1 MQRDGPYSDLVN
13 QRVRTQACGLQR
25 NLHKPAWPHAGLQA
39 KERQP
44 FPALASWLSSRPW
57 CRWGGQGGGGP
68 AGRLCCLPL
77 AVPAWRIVGVK
88 TRARSW
94 ARVSRMGAG
103 RPGWK
108 PGLRRAGRRSAP
120 PPQVPAPAG
129 PRPLQA
135 PRRPPPRP
143 SSGQGLGGLGA
154 SPPNLNV
161 PWPRPHLPA
170 PAQVTLRTAAFRP
183 APGSHWP
190 RAPFVSRA
198 SRCHRP
204 AGPPVALPRPR
215 PAPPRASQSAPAAPL
230 PVAAAARRRG
240 QQRRHRPGAARP
252 GGGGG
257 PRPWAC
263 GGRSAAVRAGGG
275 DLALCEA
282 RARGLHAMG
291 GARVP
296 APARPRPPRG
306 RVRGGRPR
314 GMRRRPR

>member
-1 MQRDGPYSDLVN
+1 MHARMQRDGPYSDLVN

-25 NLHKPAWPHAGLQA
+25 NLHKPAWTHAGLQA

-77 AVPAWRIVGVK
+77 AVPAWCIVGVK

-108 PGLRRAGRRSAP
+108 PALRRAGRRSAP
-120 PPQVPAPAG
+120 PPHAPD
-129 PRPLQA
+129 
-135 PRRPPPRP
+135 RPPLRPR
-143 SSGQGLGGLGA
+143 SGQGLGGLGA
-154 SPPNLNV
+154 SPPNLSV

-170 PAQVTLRTAAFRP
+170 PAHVTLRPAALRP
-183 APGSHWP
+183 APSSHWP
-190 RAPFVSRA
+190 RPPFVSRA

-204 AGPPVALPRPR
+204 AGPPVARPRPR
-215 PAPPRASQSAPAAPL
+215 TARSAPAAPL

-240 QQRRHRPGAARP
+240 QRRRHLPGAARP
-252 GGGGG
+252 GGGGGRSAWGAGRG